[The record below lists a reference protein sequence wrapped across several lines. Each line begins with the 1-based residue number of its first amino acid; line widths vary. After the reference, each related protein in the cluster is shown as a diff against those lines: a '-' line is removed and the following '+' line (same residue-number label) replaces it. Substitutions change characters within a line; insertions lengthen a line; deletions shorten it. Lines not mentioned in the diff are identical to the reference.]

1 MCARY
6 SLTKAD
12 LKILIGGNEII
23 IDIDARY
30 NIAPGQK
37 VPVIVPDAM
46 HKYTVTEMAWGWPG
60 SKGKP
65 VLPKASVELAQ
76 TKPAVKKY
84 IGNRCLIPA
93 DGFYEFTGS
102 IKNKTPIRFTKP
114 GDEPFCMAGL
124 FYESVSKV
132 AEVEVTEHRCLILT
146 TAPNLSVARFHK
158 NMPLIVQPAHYSLW
172 LGDDMY
178 QLVMEHPDKAELNFR
193 PVQKALN
200 DAHNEGPHLLAPM
213 MIQPELL

>member
-6 SLTKAD
+6 SLTKED
-12 LKILIGGNEII
+12 LKILIGGHELI

-46 HKYTVTEMAWGWPG
+46 HKYTVTEMTWGWPG
-60 SKGKP
+60 KP
-65 VLPKASVELAQ
+65 ILSQASTETIQ
-76 TKPAVKKY
+76 TKPAFKKY

-93 DGFYEFTGS
+93 DGFYEFTGGG
-102 IKNKTPIRFTKP
+102 KNKTPIRFSKP
-114 GDEPFCMAGL
+114 KDEPFCVAGL
-124 FYESVSKV
+124 FYESASKL
-132 AEVEVTEHRCLILT
+132 AGVEIIERKCLILT
-146 TAPNLSVARFHK
+146 TAPNLSVARFH
-158 NMPLIVQPAHYSLW
+158 NRMPLIVQPAHYSLW

-178 QLVMEHPDKAELNFR
+178 PLVIQHPDKAELNFR
-193 PVQKALN
+193 PVQKTLN
-200 DAHNEGPHLLAPM
+200 DANNEGAHLLAPM